1 MCSFTSKQVP
11 RIIDF
16 GHASPY
22 HRGLIFGTPE
32 ENMPPCYAPEVCAGA
47 RTTPASDVFTMGIAL
62 GSIMETADLY
72 TELSHIVEL

>member
-1 MCSFTSKQVP
+1 
-11 RIIDF
+11 
-16 GHASPY
+16 
-22 HRGLIFGTPE
+22 
-32 ENMPPCYAPEVCAGA
+32 MPPCYAPEVCAGA